1 MSTDKEIYLIAMAQ
15 TGKPFSELDD
25 DDLLAAL
32 GTDNAI
38 NRSKD
43 DDPEE
48 QEKLHNSVRS
58 VQRNYG
64 LLPDDGNEEE
74 IDRTVRLLRRRAGLN
89 EHAVPYRFRIKV
101 RGRTIETVIWAE
113 NRIEAELLA
122 NAQYGTNS
130 VVSAPKRS

>member
-1 MSTDKEIYLIAMAQ
+1 MAMAQ
-15 TGKPFSELDD
+15 TGKSFSELDD

-38 NRSKD
+38 DRSKD
-43 DDPEE
+43 DDQEE

-58 VQRNYG
+58 AQRNYG
-64 LLPDDGNEEE
+64 LLPDDGDEEE

-89 EHAVPYRFRIKV
+89 EHAVPYRFRIKI

-113 NRIEAELLA
+113 NQIEAELLA
-122 NAQYGTNS
+122 ISQYGTS
-130 VVSAPKRS
+130 G